1 MKDLKKGNTR
11 IVFKENIMETS
22 KNLRIL
28 YILKYLHQNTDDNHY
43 ATANE
48 IVEHLQTL
56 GTDVNRRT
64 VINDISLLSEYGI
77 DIVETK
83 STQNRYQIA
92 SRIFELSELKLLVDA
107 VQSSRFITEAQSKTI
122 IDKLTSLTSKYN
134 AKDLNRS
141 LYVDK
146 RVKPLNETVLYT
158 VDLIQ
163 ECINTKKTITFQYY
177 NYNEKKE
184 RILKHKGQVY
194 EFCPYDLI
202 WNDDSYYVVGF
213 SFSHTKVVKF
223 RVDRIHN
230 PQIVDTIYMHKSSTY
245 NISRYSKEVFQ
256 MYDGKTYVVKLK
268 CKKHLMNTIID
279 RFGEDVKTEIYDN
292 KHFIATVEISAS
304 PTFYSWL
311 FTFAGEVTII
321 SPTEVSE
328 EYKNLLKK
336 AISDL

>member
-1 MKDLKKGNTR
+1 MYN
-11 IVFKENIMETS
+11 S
-22 KNLRIL
+22 KIKLL
-28 YILKYLHQNTDDNHY
+28 YILKYLHQHTDDNHY
-43 ATANE
+43 VTANDVVKYLKN
-48 IVEHLQTL
+48 I
-56 GTDVNRRT
+56 GWDVNRRT
-64 VINDISLLSEYGI
+64 VINDISLLSQYGI

-107 VQSSRFITEAQSKTI
+107 VQSSRFITETQSKTI
-122 IDKLTSLTSKYN
+122 IEKLTSLTSKYN

-158 VDLIQ
+158 VDLLQ

-202 WNDDSYYVVGF
+202 WNDDSYYVIGF
-213 SFSHTKVVKF
+213 SFSHAKVVKF

-230 PQIVDTIYMHKSSTY
+230 PQVSEVVYVSKPKTY
-245 NISRYSKEVFQ
+245 NISKYSKEVFQ
-256 MYDGKTYVVKLK
+256 MFDGKLYEVKLK
-268 CKKHLMNTIID
+268 CQNHLMNIIID
-279 RFGEDVKTEIYDN
+279 RFGENVKTEHYDIKN
-292 KHFIATVEISAS
+292 FIVTVEISVS

-311 FTFAGEVTII
+311 FTFSDGITILSPNEVR
-321 SPTEVSE
+321 E
-328 EYKNLLKK
+328 EYKYKLNK
-336 AISDL
+336 ALNNTISK

>member
-1 MKDLKKGNTR
+1 MYN
-11 IVFKENIMETS
+11 S
-22 KNLRIL
+22 KIKLL
-28 YILKYLHQNTDDNHY
+28 YILKYLHQHTDDNHY
-43 ATANE
+43 VTANDVVKYLKN
-48 IVEHLQTL
+48 I
-56 GTDVNRRT
+56 GWDVNRRT
-64 VINDISLLSEYGI
+64 VINDISLLSKYGI

-92 SRIFELSELKLLVDA
+92 SRIFELPELKLLVDA
-107 VQSSRFITEAQSKTI
+107 VQSSRFITETQSKTI
-122 IDKLTSLTSKYN
+122 IEKLTSLTSKYN

-158 VDLIQ
+158 VDLLQ
-163 ECINTKKTITFQYY
+163 ECIINKKTITFQYY
-177 NYNEKKE
+177 NYNENKE
-184 RILKHKGQVY
+184 RILKHNGRIY

-213 SFSHTKVVKF
+213 SFTHAKIVKF

-230 PQIVDTIYMHKSSTY
+230 PQIIETIYMPKSSTY
-245 NISRYSKEVFQ
+245 NISKYSKEVFQ
-256 MYDGKTYVVKLK
+256 MYDGKTYIVKLK

-279 RFGEDVKTEIYDN
+279 RFGENVKTEVHDDN
-292 KHFIATVEISAS
+292 RYFVATVEISAS

-311 FTFAGEVTII
+311 FTFAGEITII

-328 EYKNLLKK
+328 EYRTLLKK
-336 AISDL
+336 AINDL

>member
-1 MKDLKKGNTR
+1 
-11 IVFKENIMETS
+11 METS
-22 KNLRIL
+22 KKNRLL
-28 YILKYLHQNTDDNHY
+28 HILKFLHRNTDDNHY

-134 AKDLNRS
+134 AKELNRS

-146 RVKPLNETVLYT
+146 RVKPINEIVLYT
-158 VDLIQ
+158 IDLIQ
-163 ECINTKKTITFQYY
+163 ECITNKKPIAFQYY
-177 NYNEKKE
+177 CYNVKKE
-184 RILKHKGQVY
+184 RILKHNGQVY
-194 EFCPYDLI
+194 EVSPYDLI
-202 WNDDSYYVVGF
+202 WNEDSYYVIGF
-213 SFSHTKVVKF
+213 SFSHAKVVKF

-230 PQIVDTIYMHKSSTY
+230 PQIVETIYMPKPNTY
-245 NISRYSKEVFQ
+245 NISKYSKEVFQ
-256 MYDGKTYVVKLK
+256 MYDGKTYVIKLK
-268 CKKHLMNTIID
+268 CKNYLMNTIID
-279 RFGEDVKTEIYDN
+279 RFGEDVKTEPYDI
-292 KHFIATVEISAS
+292 KHFIAIIEISVS

-311 FTFAGEVTII
+311 FTFSDEITII
-321 SPTEVSE
+321 SPTEVQE
-328 EYKNLLKK
+328 EYKNKLALTIKSLDAFSK
-336 AISDL
+336 Q